1 MANIIKVKKQKI
13 NEKLTNTL
21 EVTFDNNIISH
32 VPLDE
37 ANTDY
42 QNILQWVAEGNTIE
56 EAD

>member
-13 NEKLTNTL
+13 DEKLTNTL

-42 QNILQWVAEGNTIE
+42 QQSLQWVADGNTIQ

>member
-13 NEKLTNTL
+13 DEKLTNTL

-32 VPLDE
+32 VPLNE

-42 QNILQWVAEGNTIE
+42 QNILQWVADGNTIQ